1 MNTDFVT
8 TTFAFSETAPSW
20 QQAVHELTASQLNA
34 LIAGAIPAIHLK
46 NFATAKECRRFCTAL
61 QEQDIKQQAAHTSP
75 MNLVGSNFANFKG
88 TQKSEYFATVE
99 TSYAD
104 IAKLTRVSLDPLQRM
119 LDRLNAIWPDAVD
132 IAQEPGYGRYFA
144 GGVKSRVNG
153 SQLHFDY
160 VPLLRPDFQIGQIID
175 QLAWNLYLD
184 MPGTTGQTRLY
195 NAPIA
200 AQRAT
205 HTASHWDNKLSA
217 DQVAMKQHYT
227 FHGQV
232 GEVVLFN
239 TRYPHTI
246 VVDEPKISKS
256 GELRTQ
262 IGSFIGRLSNNKL
275 ILWS

>member
-1 MNTDFVT
+1 MNTTSAAVGF
-8 TTFAFSETAPSW
+8 TAAKEISLWTKP
-20 QQAVHELTASQLNA
+20 ANQLDTRQLYA
-34 LIAGAIPAIHLK
+34 LIAGDIPAIHLK
-46 NFATAKECRRFCTAL
+46 HFATATECAQFCTAL
-61 QEQDIKQQAAHTSP
+61 LEQDIQQQAAHTSP
-75 MNLVGSNFANFKG
+75 MNLIGSNFANFRGHNKA
-88 TQKSEYFATVE
+88 EYFATVE

-104 IAKLTRVSLDPLQRM
+104 IAKLTQVSFNPLQRM
-119 LDRLNAIWPDAVD
+119 LDRLNTIWPDSVN
-132 IAQEPGYGRYFA
+132 IAEEPGYGHYFA

-160 VPLLRPDFQIGQIID
+160 VPLLRPDFQIGQIVD
-175 QLAWNLYLD
+175 QLAWNLYLA
-184 MPGTTGQTRLY
+184 MPATTGHTTIY

-205 HTASHWDNKLSA
+205 QTASSWNNKLSLDHVA
-217 DQVAMKQHYT
+217 DKQHYT

-246 VVDEPKISKS
+246 VVDEPEINES

-262 IGSFIGRLSNNKL
+262 IGSFIGRLANNNL